1 MSADFD
7 DGMERQDRDWRRYLV
22 PGLIALGALVLLGVC
37 IGIGARFLAN
47 RNNQP
52 TATIAAAG
60 ATPTGSRPVIVV
72 TRSPTLPAG
81 AASTPAGNPSP
92 VATVP
97 VSGPPPAPPTPT
109 TAPARAFVVTGTDG
123 DGVRLR
129 SAPGGDQLGAYP
141 DGTTLEQIGPDQAVG
156 GVTWRNVR
164 GPDGLEGWVAAEF
177 TAPAP

>member
-22 PGLIALGALVLLGVC
+22 PGLIALGALVLLGAC
-37 IGIGARFLAN
+37 IGIGARVLAS
-47 RNNQP
+47 RNQP

-60 ATPTGSRPVIVV
+60 ATPTGSRPVIVG

-81 AASTPAGNPSP
+81 TVPTPAGNPSP
-92 VATVP
+92 AATVP

-109 TAPARAFVVTGTDG
+109 TAPARAFVVTGTEG

-141 DGTTLEQIGPDQAVG
+141 EGTTLEQIGPDQAAAG
-156 GVTWRNVR
+156 TTWRNVR
-164 GPDGLEGWVAAEF
+164 GPDGNEGFVASQF
-177 TAPAP
+177 TQPAP